1 MKYAYSIDAETE
13 ASRNFDFM
21 LLLGALLFL
30 SSNSTAFYIIHI
42 VLLIHISLKFHKLS
56 LCLFVSL
63 FWFQWVSPI
72 ILVIEGSKIAKF
84 PCKKR

>member
-1 MKYAYSIDAETE
+1 MRYAYFIDAETE

-30 SSNSTAFYIIHI
+30 SSNSPAFLYYPHFEINSHFLEISQALP
-42 VLLIHISLKFHKLS
+42 LLICF
-56 LCLFVSL
+56 FVL
-63 FWFQWVSPI
+63 VPVGVSHHFGDQ
-72 ILVIEGSKIAKF
+72 GSKIAKF